1 MKLEVVFNDG
11 VKKTIDNVKA
21 YNVVEESAEG
31 KGCEISISQ
40 MPTEGKKFLVKPS
53 EIDRSLFE
61 DSRID
66 PDQEEIRKLI
76 KKAFDK
82 VDKKPK
88 KYGVDFSTLIPKKEW
103 ACGKNVVELKEEA
116 KNQGGHMANWIE
128 QALEWAQRIDN
139 GESWETICNEPDK
152 NKHYR
157 MIIGE
162 KGYCKMM
169 GGSTIF
175 EDKYPPASTGID
187 CNISGSVF
195 TATVPLIVLK

>member
-88 KYGVDFSTLIPKKEW
+88 KYGVDFSTLIPKRN
-103 ACGKNVVELKEEA
+103 GHVE
-116 KNQGGHMANWIE
+116 
-128 QALEWAQRIDN
+128 
-139 GESWETICNEPDK
+139 
-152 NKHYR
+152 
-157 MIIGE
+157 
-162 KGYCKMM
+162 KM
-169 GGSTIF
+169 
-175 EDKYPPASTGID
+175 
-187 CNISGSVF
+187 
-195 TATVPLIVLK
+195 

>member
-76 KKAFDK
+76 KKHLTK
-82 VDKKPK
+82 
-88 KYGVDFSTLIPKKEW
+88 STKSRRSTALI
-103 ACGKNVVELKEEA
+103 L
-116 KNQGGHMANWIE
+116 
-128 QALEWAQRIDN
+128 AL
-139 GESWETICNEPDK
+139 
-152 NKHYR
+152 
-157 MIIGE
+157 
-162 KGYCKMM
+162 
-169 GGSTIF
+169 
-175 EDKYPPASTGID
+175 
-187 CNISGSVF
+187 
-195 TATVPLIVLK
+195 